1 MKRLLLS
8 VIVTLYS
15 VFSWAQ
21 SSVVQMGEAVV
32 RCNDFAFAK
41 TMLLNE
47 GLSIVKFSKLNN
59 ANTVVLSNGSESTY
73 SILYVTLTKYVESK
87 KIATVEFKFHP
98 NGRFYSSFCRDLTQW
113 GYSYYYDNDGLCFKD
128 MYNKGTYYIGI
139 NADEQNWMEVTFCRV
154 DD

>member
-8 VIVTLYS
+8 VIVTFYS

-47 GLSIVKFSKLNN
+47 GLSIVKSSKLNN
-59 ANTVVLSNGSESTY
+59 ANTVVLSNGSKSVY
-73 SILYVTLTKYVESK
+73 SILYVILSK
-87 KIATVEFKFHP
+87 STGLKEIATIEFRFHP
-98 NGRFYSSFCRDLTQW
+98 NGRFYSSFCRDLIQW

-128 MYNKGTYYIGI
+128 MYNKGANYIGV
-139 NADEQNWMEVTFCRV
+139 NTNEQNWMEVTFCRV
-154 DD
+154 VE